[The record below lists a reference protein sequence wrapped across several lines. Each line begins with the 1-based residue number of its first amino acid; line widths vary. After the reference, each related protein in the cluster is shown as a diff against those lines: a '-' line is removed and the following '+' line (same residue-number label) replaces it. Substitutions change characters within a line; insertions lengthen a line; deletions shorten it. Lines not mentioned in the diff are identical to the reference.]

1 MNEAAD
7 VTLAHDDAIRQVLEK
22 YLSWMSPSLALAAA
36 AALVAA
42 LVYAVVAARPLK
54 YVPCYW
60 VLALAGLATGQIV
73 AQDRLRW
80 LPVGTLALGTG
91 LVVCAVLFLALHL
104 LTLWYTEAHRT
115 RAP

>member
-1 MNEAAD
+1 MI
-7 VTLAHDDAIRQVLEK
+7 HDAAIRRFLEA
-22 YLSWMSPSLALAAA
+22 YLSWASPSLALAVA

-60 VLALAGLATGQIV
+60 ALALAGLAAGQVV
-73 AQDRLRW
+73 ARDQLRW

-91 LVVCAVLFLALHL
+91 LVVCAALFLAVHL
-104 LTLWYTEAHRT
+104 LTLWYTEARRTRT

>member
-1 MNEAAD
+1 M
-7 VTLAHDDAIRQVLEK
+7 VHDEVIRRFLEVH
-22 YLSWMSPSLALAAA
+22 LSWMSPALALAVA

-42 LVYAVVAARPLK
+42 LVYAAVAARPLK
-54 YVPCYW
+54 YLPCYW
-60 VLALAGLATGQIV
+60 ALALAGLATGQVV

-104 LTLWYTEAHRT
+104 LTLWYTGVYHT
-115 RAP
+115 RAS

>member
-1 MNEAAD
+1 M
-7 VTLAHDDAIRQVLEK
+7 AHDDAVRQVLEIF
-22 YLSWMSPSLALAAA
+22 LSWMSPSLALAVA

-60 VLALAGLATGQIV
+60 ALALVGLAMGQVV

-80 LPVGTLALGTG
+80 LPIGTLALGTG

-104 LTLWYTEAHRT
+104 LTLWYTGVYHT
-115 RAP
+115 RAS

>member
-1 MNEAAD
+1 MI
-7 VTLAHDDAIRQVLEK
+7 HDAAIRRFLEAH
-22 YLSWMSPSLALAAA
+22 LSWMSPSLALAVA

-54 YVPCYW
+54 YVPCYGA
-60 VLALAGLATGQIV
+60 LALAGLATGQVV

-91 LVVCAVLFLALHL
+91 LVVCAALFLALHL
-104 LTLWYTEAHRT
+104 LMLWYTGAHRT
-115 RAP
+115 RTRAP

>member
-1 MNEAAD
+1 VN
-7 VTLAHDDAIRQVLEK
+7 TLQALLEK
-22 YLSWMSPSLALAAA
+22 NLSWMSPSLALAVA

-60 VLALAGLATGQIV
+60 TLALAGLATGQVV

-80 LPVGTLALGTG
+80 LPVGTMALGTG

-104 LTLWYTEAHRT
+104 LTLWYTGAHRM

>member
-1 MNEAAD
+1 M
-7 VTLAHDDAIRQVLEK
+7 AHDDAIRQVLAHH
-22 YLSWMSPSLALAAA
+22 LSWMSPSLALAVA

-54 YVPCYW
+54 YLPCYW
-60 VLALAGLATGQIV
+60 ALALAGLATGQVV

-91 LVVCAVLFLALHL
+91 LVVCAALFLALHL
-104 LTLWYTEAHRT
+104 LMLWYTGAHRT
-115 RAP
+115 RTRAP

>member
-1 MNEAAD
+1 M
-7 VTLAHDDAIRQVLEK
+7 AHDEVIRRFLEAH
-22 YLSWMSPSLALAAA
+22 LSWMSPDLALAVA

-54 YVPCYW
+54 YLPCYW
-60 VLALAGLATGQIV
+60 ALALAGLAMGQVV

-80 LPVGTLALGTG
+80 LPVGTLAVGTG

-104 LTLWYTEAHRT
+104 LTLWYTGAHRM

>member
-1 MNEAAD
+1 M
-7 VTLAHDDAIRQVLEK
+7 AHDEAIRRVLEAH
-22 YLSWMSPSLALAAA
+22 LSWMSPSLALAVA

-42 LVYAVVAARPLK
+42 LVYAAVAARPLK
-54 YVPCYW
+54 YLPCYW
-60 VLALAGLATGQIV
+60 VLALAGLAMGQVV

-104 LTLWYTEAHRT
+104 LTLWYTGARRTRT

>member
-1 MNEAAD
+1 
-7 VTLAHDDAIRQVLEK
+7 
-22 YLSWMSPSLALAAA
+22 MSPSLALAAA

>member
-1 MNEAAD
+1 M
-7 VTLAHDDAIRQVLEK
+7 AHDEAIRQVLAQ
-22 YLSWMSPSLALAAA
+22 YLSWMSPSLALAVA

-60 VLALAGLATGQIV
+60 ALALAGFAAGQLV
-73 AQDRLRW
+73 AQDRLLL

-91 LVVCAVLFLALHL
+91 LVVCVALFLALHL

-115 RAP
+115 RTRAP

>member
-1 MNEAAD
+1 MAY
-7 VTLAHDDAIRQVLEK
+7 DDAIRQVLENL
-22 YLSWMSPSLALAAA
+22 LSWMSPSLGLAVA

-42 LVYAVVAARPLK
+42 LVYAVVAARPLR

-60 VLALAGLATGQIV
+60 ALALAGLATGQVV

-104 LTLWYTEAHRT
+104 LTLWYTGAHRT

>member
-1 MNEAAD
+1 M
-7 VTLAHDDAIRQVLEK
+7 AHDEAIRQVVET
-22 YLSWMSPSLALAAA
+22 YLSWMSPSLALAVA

-42 LVYAVVAARPLK
+42 LVYTVVATRPLK

-60 VLALAGLATGQIV
+60 ALALVGFATGQVV

-104 LTLWYTEAHRT
+104 LTLWYTGAHRT

>member
-1 MNEAAD
+1 MVHSESIRRI
-7 VTLAHDDAIRQVLEK
+7 LAT
-22 YLSWMSPSLALAAA
+22 YLSWMSPSLALAMA

-60 VLALAGLATGQIV
+60 ALALVGLAAGQVV

-91 LVVCAVLFLALHL
+91 LVVCAALFVALHV

-115 RAP
+115 RTP